1 MFDLLPPELVRHCY
15 AFDKTF
21 HDIYKNVLK
30 EMFCPE
36 LTALLWSVKGLRRV
50 MFCERH
56 ANFFLTDRGLFLV
69 CDEAMRYILADYFNS
84 DLIMEG
90 VYGMWD
96 SDMVSMYYDVLG
108 QTWQS
113 NFHTMYDM
121 DMAATNH
128 GWPALLQSVDGSE
141 KECKVGQT
149 TYYVYQYEVDG
160 CLMNDIRRSM
170 SRIDIKL

>member
-21 HDIYKNVLK
+21 HDIYKNNVLK

-36 LTALLWSVKGLRRV
+36 LTALLRSVKGLKRV

-56 ANFFLTDRGLFLV
+56 VNFFLTDQGLFLV

-90 VYGMWD
+90 VY
-96 SDMVSMYYDVLG
+96 VY
-108 QTWQS
+108 